1 MRELQAGKNID
12 PQKYRKQNEKV
23 TDKIRQMI
31 EKFTGKKVS
40 FLRSRARR
48 HCEGVRGAD
57 DVDV

>member
-40 FLRSRARR
+40 FFALAR
-48 HCEGVRGAD
+48 EAAW
-57 DVDV
+57 